1 MNRKF
6 LFTAV
11 ALLVAATAFAGTLA
25 IVSSF
30 SSQKNWRKGLEYA
43 GAYVYATSNYSDYN
57 IHVYTT
63 TGSLVRTIPTPPSAV
78 GLEVSHAPSGYLWLS
93 TFMPAYGYLMALS
106 NGSIVSSFAGPASGQ
121 GISSDGT
128 YLYWSTTFADRV
140 YVLTTTG
147 SVVRYFSQPGRQP
160 GGCDYVAPGYLWL
173 CDWYLFAERL
183 YYYTTTGSM
192 VDSFRTPGAPQIRPS
207 GVTWDGNYVWYHH
220 YRYNIYEP
228 SYVYR
233 ARVTFSGVGV
243 EPSSVGKVKALFR

>member
-1 MNRKF
+1 MDKKF

-11 ALLVAATAFAGTLA
+11 ALLVAAATFAGTLD

-30 SSQKNWRKGLEYA
+30 SSQKRRRKGIEYA
-43 GAYVYATSNYSDYN
+43 GGYVYATSEYSTNN

-63 TGSLVRTIPTPPSAV
+63 NGILVRTIPTPPGAV

-93 TFMPAYGYLMALS
+93 TYSPGYGYLMTLS
-106 NGSIVSSFAGPASGQ
+106 SGSIVSSFAGPARGQ
-121 GISSDGT
+121 GITSDGR
-128 YLYWSTTFADRV
+128 YLYWSTTYANRL

-147 SVVRYFSQPGRQP
+147 SVVRYFTQPARYP

-173 CDWYLFAERL
+173 CDWYLFAERI

-233 ARVTFSGVGV
+233 ARVTFSGVNV
-243 EPSSVGKVKALFR
+243 APASVGKVKAIFR

>member
-1 MNRKF
+1 MDKKF
-6 LFTAV
+6 LFAAV
-11 ALLVAATAFAGTLA
+11 ALLAATSAFAGTLT

-30 SSQKNWRKGLEYA
+30 SSQKNRRKGLEYA
-43 GAYVYATSNYSDYN
+43 GGYLYATSNYSDN
-57 IHVYTT
+57 TIHVYTT
-63 TGSLVRTIPTPPSAV
+63 TGILVRTIPTPPGAV

-93 TFMPAYGYLMALS
+93 TFSPAYGYLMQLS

-121 GISSDGT
+121 GLTSDGT
-128 YLYWSTTFADRV
+128 YLYWSTTHAERL

-147 SVVRYFSQPGRQP
+147 SVVRSFKQPARHP

-183 YYYTTTGSM
+183 YYYTTTGSA

-220 YRYNIYEP
+220 YRFNIYEP
-228 SYVYR
+228 AYVYR
-233 ARVTFSGVGV
+233 TRVKFSGVGV
-243 EPSSVGKVKALFR
+243 EPASVGRVKALFR